1 MDKTTGLAISE
12 DEWTVN
18 CPRCEKEYHYEG
30 FLDPNDVTECE
41 CGCEFTTMYL
51 EDEDGNR
58 YE

>member
-1 MDKTTGLAISE
+1 MSGRSIVRDA
-12 DEWTVN
+12 
-18 CPRCEKEYHYEG
+18 EKEYHYEG

-58 YE
+58 FE